1 MLTYLFLTQNWL
13 TLTLIYWAHSDHI
26 NNTQAMKNRGGIQK
40 KSSKR
45 RENLEVE
52 WGRKIQTGR

>member
-13 TLTLIYWAHSDHI
+13 TLTLIDWAHSDHI

-40 KSSKR
+40 K
-45 RENLEVE
+45 
-52 WGRKIQTGR
+52 IF